1 MNRIIAFVMAL
12 VWVLSLSACGN
23 EKQEQVSTY
32 SFRGEHESFAVSNGL
47 IVLSG
52 EEEVFDGGDLTVMQ
66 ADLFKDTA
74 AYSATFYT
82 MRNGAQSTL
91 LSSSVVDYT
100 GGSVHVEEDLGRVSG
115 DGIITGSKVADT
127 DEWRENLWFE
137 LKTTDLNGEEHVY
150 QIQLTVT
157 E

>member
-66 ADLFKDTA
+66 ADLFEGIA
-74 AYSATFYT
+74 AYSTTFYT
-82 MRNGAQSTL
+82 MKNGVQSTL
-91 LSSSVVDYT
+91 MSNSVVDYT
-100 GGSVHVEEDLGRVSG
+100 GGAIHVEGDLGRISG
-115 DGIITGSKVADT
+115 DDIITGNKAEDR
-127 DEWRENLWFE
+127 DAWRENLWFE